1 MNSKKTS
8 KTYHLDDEIKIKS
21 KAIYIDSFVK
31 MENNKIED
39 CKSIE
44 TPNVLIKP
52 LVITKEIAE
61 LSNDDSEIIIVNSDF
76 KKTTLVLPLKPID
89 AKKFKIYK
97 LEKTQ
102 KLKIYGETNKNKK
115 SFFGKKLNHFI
126 VKDKKIEVIYSDELK
141 MWVVL

>member
-44 TPNVLIKP
+44 TANVLIKP
-52 LVITKEIAE
+52 LVIKKEIAE
-61 LSNDDSEIIIVNSDF
+61 LSNDDSEIIIVNSEF
-76 KKTTLVLPLKPID
+76 KKTTLVLPLEPID

-97 LEKTQ
+97 LEGTQ

-115 SFFGKKLNHFI
+115 SFFGKKHNFLI
-126 VKDKKIEVIYSDELK
+126 VKEKKTEIIYSAELK
-141 MWVVL
+141 MWIVL